1 MNFFF
6 FLYLSLV
13 LWFFIWVRPRVND
26 GTIAII
32 YDNLRGLV
40 VERVSLWRTGYNFRK
55 WQIKK
60 YTKRLP
66 K

>member
-13 LWFFIWVRPRVND
+13 FWFFIWVRPRVND
-26 GTIAII
+26 GTIEVI
-32 YDNLRGLV
+32 YDNQLQ
-40 VERVSLWRTGYNFRK
+40 
-55 WQIKK
+55 QIKK
-60 YTKRLP
+60 YIKRLS

>member
-1 MNFFF
+1 MKFFF
-6 FLYLSLV
+6 FLYLGLI

-26 GTIAII
+26 GTIEIV
-32 YDNLRGLV
+32 YDKLRGLAY
-40 VERVSLWRTGYNFRK
+40 ERLSLWRSGYNFRR

-60 YTKRLP
+60 YIKRTI

>member
-1 MNFFF
+1 MSFFF

-26 GTIAII
+26 GTIEVI
-32 YDNLRGLV
+32 YDNQLQ
-40 VERVSLWRTGYNFRK
+40 
-55 WQIKK
+55 QIKK
-60 YTKRLP
+60 YIKRTL

>member
-13 LWFFIWVRPRVND
+13 FWFFIWVRPRVND
-26 GTIAII
+26 GTIEVI
-32 YDNLRGLV
+32 YDNQLQ
-40 VERVSLWRTGYNFRK
+40 
-55 WQIKK
+55 QIKK
-60 YTKRLP
+60 YIKRTL